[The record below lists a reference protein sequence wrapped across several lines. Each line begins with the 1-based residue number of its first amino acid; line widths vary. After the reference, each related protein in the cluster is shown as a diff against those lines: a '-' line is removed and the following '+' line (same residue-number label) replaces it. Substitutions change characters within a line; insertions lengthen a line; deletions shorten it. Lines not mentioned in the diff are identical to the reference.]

1 MEAIQI
7 NKLDPNFKY
16 EVASHP
22 GGENIK
28 VCFACGACT
37 GGCPASE
44 ADPAYDPR
52 KIIRMVLLGMKER
65 VLSSDII
72 WLCAM
77 CYSCSF
83 HCPQD
88 VHFIKVMGV
97 LREMAAKEG
106 YVKPS
111 FLKNIEKIDHFS
123 QTIRH
128 HMVMSVVNK
137 KTEDFSVNPKDLLN
151 QISDKF

>member
-1 MEAIQI
+1 MDGILL

-106 YVKPS
+106 YVNPS
-111 FLKNIEKIDHFS
+111 FLKNIEEIDRFS

-128 HMVMSVVNK
+128 HMVMSVVSK

-151 QISDKF
+151 QISNKF